1 MRSSFL
7 LILGLGGIVA
17 WADGREPAAAVARS
31 AAEPRAP
38 RAPRDSGA
46 VVIRGDTG
54 TVALP
59 SA

>member
-17 WADGREPAAAVARS
+17 WADGRGPAAPVARN
-31 AAEPRAP
+31 AADKRV
-38 RAPRDSGA
+38 PRDSGA

-54 TVALP
+54 TVALL
-59 SA
+59 ST